1 MVEKTFTEPSRA
13 ELSRAEPVRS
23 DGESYN
29 IPLYVSANAVERL
42 GFCYPASLS
51 LSPAVMKSHL
61 PARLDWTRWCCRGDI
76 FFFFFLKRF
85 VFFIYLFFFLFR
97 SEYFLLVWHLPLLEG
112 GEGRNLRKKNN
123 NNNKKKEHQWVSGTP
138 PAPEDHTLAGR
149 LRFTRS
155 VL

>member
-13 ELSRAEPVRS
+13 ELSRAEPARS

-76 FFFFFLKRF
+76 FFFFFFWNVLCF
-85 VFFIYLFFFLFR
+85 LFIYFFFFLEASTFCSFDIYHCWR
-97 SEYFLLVWHLPLLEG
+97 EEKDEISG
-112 GEGRNLRKKNN
+112 KKTTTTTKKRNISGYLAP
-123 NNNKKKEHQWVSGTP
+123 HQHQRIT
-138 PAPEDHTLAGR
+138 H
-149 LRFTRS
+149 
-155 VL
+155 